1 MLLPIVA
8 LNDPFTFAV
17 TAVLAGLVGLCV
29 GSFLNVVIYRLPL
42 GMSLATPP
50 SHCTVCGYRLRWYDN
65 IPILSYLCLGG
76 KCRKCRTH
84 ISFRYTLVEA
94 ANMALWLGAVFRW
107 RGNILMALVAALAS
121 SIAICV
127 FFIDREYMII
137 PDRFQ
142 IMLGVLAIPATL
154 LDSFDAWYSHLIGAA
169 AGFAVFLLVGLA
181 VTKKVGREA
190 LGGGDV
196 KFALVTGAILG
207 WKRFLLMMLIASVSG
222 SVYMLIRRKRDGE
235 SREIPFGPF
244 LAVGF
249 LAALFAG
256 SALITAYL
264 KLLLS

>member
-1 MLLPIVA
+1 MLPVIA
-8 LNDPFTFAV
+8 LNDPFTFAA

-65 IPILSYLCLGG
+65 IPIFSYLFLGG

-94 ANMALWLGAVFRW
+94 ANMALWLGAVFLW
-107 RGNILMALVAALAS
+107 RDNILMAPVAALAS
-121 SIAICV
+121 SVAVCV
-127 FFIDREYMII
+127 FFIDREHMII

-142 IMLGVLAIPATL
+142 VILGVLAIPATL
-154 LDSFDAWYSHLIGAA
+154 ADTFDVWYSHLIGGAA
-169 AGFAVFLLVGLA
+169 SFAVFWLIGFAVS
-181 VTKKVGREA
+181 KKVGREA

-196 KFALVTGAILG
+196 KFALVTGAFLG

-222 SVYMLIRRKRDGE
+222 SVYMLARRKKDGE

-249 LAALFAG
+249 LVAMFAG
-256 SALITAYL
+256 SRLIEAYL